1 VFLQAADT
9 DKEFKLMM
17 QATSTKAQSPLQA
30 EAKALLFASSV
41 AVSLQL
47 HGPAFLSDNLILAKA
62 AAARRPAWLLNWE
75 IRGTM
80 IDFYLQSSPMK
91 PAIFHILRNLDGVA
105 HNCAQQVPTQSLQ
118 QHVFR
123 CINPSHGNQ

>member
-47 HGPAFLSDNLILAKA
+47 HGPAFLTGNIILAKA
-62 AAARRPAWLLNWE
+62 ASARRISDAMYSLYCSILNS
-75 IRGTM
+75 GAM
-80 IDFYLQSSPMK
+80 
-91 PAIFHILRNLDGVA
+91 
-105 HNCAQQVPTQSLQ
+105 
-118 QHVFR
+118 
-123 CINPSHGNQ
+123 